1 MALENG
7 CTVPHTKTPLSLRPP
22 TCYHPRLTHSG
33 VSATMSRPLTRADHI
48 HVGQIYRS
56 TQDTV
61 YRLCLIAAI
70 KQHPI
75 HKTDRGEPLIVYDC
89 LKLTITEAKT
99 FKLTPA
105 SYSRS
110 ELIREFP
117 YLSYSCAY
125 PSHVFTANYERR
137 NKLTKVYKWEDKPV
151 RYSQLSIFANEFVNL
166 LNSGGN
172 PIGMI
177 DLFTDVWDQEVFRVE
192 TKIATPRLTTCSVV
206 HILDIVTFT

>member
-1 MALENG
+1 
-7 CTVPHTKTPLSLRPP
+7 
-22 TCYHPRLTHSG
+22 
-33 VSATMSRPLTRADHI
+33 MSRPLTRADHI

-75 HKTDRGEPLIVYDC
+75 HKTDRGEPLIIYDC

-99 FKLTPA
+99 FKLIPA

-110 ELIREFP
+110 ELMIEFP

-125 PSHVFTANYERR
+125 PSHVFTGNYERR
-137 NKLTKVYKWEDKPV
+137 NKLTKEQKL
-151 RYSQLSIFANEFVNL
+151 LSEWFIEHATKETSLGKVSPIHDDFVFTRAYNYIKSKL
-166 LNSGGN
+166 LGDPTNS
-172 PIGMI
+172 
-177 DLFTDVWDQEVFRVE
+177 E
-192 TKIATPRLTTCSVV
+192 
-206 HILDIVTFT
+206 